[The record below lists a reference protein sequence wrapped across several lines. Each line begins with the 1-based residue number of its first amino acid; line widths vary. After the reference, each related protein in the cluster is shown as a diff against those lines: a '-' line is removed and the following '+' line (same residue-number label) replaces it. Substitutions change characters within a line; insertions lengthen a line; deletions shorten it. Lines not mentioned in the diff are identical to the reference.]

1 MCQYYFDICSLKLT
15 TVEIVETKSIVLFQ
29 LSNMTIMRKGY
40 KTYILKTR
48 VFLSSIVP
56 RYMVVIVLT
65 NVSLNI
71 LRRILGMLSNSV
83 NIFSPYIIAAYIRV
97 LRYVDIFLAYYIII
111 MVIDIIKD
119 SNMIYGFYNI

>member
-83 NIFSPYIIAAYIRV
+83 NIFSPDIIAAYIRV

-111 MVIDIIKD
+111 KD